1 MKMRTDGMRT
11 ITAGLAL
18 ALCLSACGGGGK
30 EAGGA
35 PAKDEKKAPRVT
47 QIEFG
52 EKRKLSD
59 KPLTQEQVAE
69 YHGSVE
75 SAMDRIPPALRAD
88 FQKAFECQA
97 AKNGKLP
104 PSEQIEMD
112 GNWIVK
118 KTEQLKTDRE
128 TALAC

>member
-1 MKMRTDGMRT
+1 MRT
-11 ITAGLAL
+11 IAAGIAL
-18 ALCLSACGGGGK
+18 AVSLSACGGGGEPK
-30 EAGGA
+30 DGGA
-35 PAKDEKKAPRVT
+35 PAPTATKAPRVT

-52 EKRKLSD
+52 EKRKLSE
-59 KPLTQEQVAE
+59 KPLTEVQVAE

-75 SAMDRIPPALRAD
+75 SAMDRIPPAMRAD

-104 PSEQIEMD
+104 PAQQIEMD

-118 KTEQLKTDRE
+118 KTEQLKVDRE

>member
-1 MKMRTDGMRT
+1 MRS
-11 ITAGLAL
+11 IAAGLVLAFAL
-18 ALCLSACGGGGK
+18 AGCGGK
-30 EAGGA
+30 EADTPK
-35 PAKDEKKAPRVT
+35 PATTTKTPRVT
-47 QIEFG
+47 AIEFG

-59 KPLTQEQVAE
+59 KPLSQEQVAE

-75 SAMDRIPPALRAD
+75 SAMDLIPPAMRAD

-104 PSEQIEMD
+104 PAEQIEMD
-112 GNWIVK
+112 GDWIVK
-118 KTEQLKTDRE
+118 KTEQLKVDRE